1 MTTEAV
7 DAVRII
13 HGHLRSVLAG
23 LSDDDW
29 SRPSACEGWRVQDV
43 LAHVTS
49 NQKEFVDPTPPP
61 TEPTPAMTAEETM
74 EALVA
79 PRKDW
84 TARDLLDEY
93 DRYAEAWF
101 GVLDEMQR
109 EPTASTMGP
118 LADLGTY
125 PMHMVANAFAFDHY
139 CHLRVDLLQP
149 TGPLD
154 ADIGE
159 ATDEEVRPGI
169 EWMLAGIPQMQPGVL
184 PPKVSRPLG
193 LRLTGAGGGEWT
205 IRPRREGEE
214 PTIEIVDGIGDDVA
228 ATVESSAHDFVRWG
242 TQRCDWRDCCV
253 VSGDQVYAAD
263 VLDTLNIV

>member
-7 DAVRII
+7 DAVRTI
-13 HGHLRSVLAG
+13 HAHFREVLTG
-23 LSDDDW
+23 LSPDDW
-29 SRPSACEGWRVQDV
+29 SKPSGCDGWRVQDL

-61 TEPTPAMTAEETM
+61 DEPVPSMTAEEAM

-84 TARDLLDEY
+84 TVEELLAEY
-93 DRYAEAWF
+93 DRYADAWF
-101 GVLDEMQR
+101 GVLDAMQQ

-139 CHLRVDLLQP
+139 CHLRIDLLAP
-149 TGPLD
+149 TGPLV
-154 ADIGE
+154 ADIGD
-159 ATDEEVRPGI
+159 ATDAEIRPGI

-184 PPKVSRPLG
+184 DAVISQPLG
-193 LRLTGAGGGEWT
+193 LRLTGPGGGEWT
-205 IRPRREGEE
+205 IRTEGS
-214 PTIEIVDGIGDDVA
+214 EIVVAEGIAGDVV

-242 TQRCDWRDCCV
+242 TQRCDWRECCTV
-253 VSGDQVYAAD
+253 EGDRDRAAI